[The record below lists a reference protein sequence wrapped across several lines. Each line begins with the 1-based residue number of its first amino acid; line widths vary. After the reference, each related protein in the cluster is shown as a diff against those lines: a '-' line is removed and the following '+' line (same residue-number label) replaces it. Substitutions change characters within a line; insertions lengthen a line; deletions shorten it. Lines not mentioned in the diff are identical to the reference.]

1 MDIYA
6 YVHMTV
12 LAYAGA
18 AVQKGEG
25 AVDDREFAKILIRGE
40 GVTTEFKPR
49 PMSSRPSAPLP
60 IMRVG
65 AFSLALRTTERF
77 RG

>member
-25 AVDDREFAKILIRGE
+25 AVDDREFAKILTKKQIFE
-40 GVTTEFKPR
+40 KSSVNILKIQLKS
-49 PMSSRPSAPLP
+49 MSL
-60 IMRVG
+60 
-65 AFSLALRTTERF
+65 T
-77 RG
+77 